1 MTDVIGP
8 ETLVGGSSAMVGA
21 DRQLLH
27 PSESPSRRFLRRFT
41 ANKAAVIAAAY
52 LVVLALIAILAPWI
66 APRDPNA
73 QDLANVMA
81 GPFDGGVMGTDQL
94 GRDVLSRMILAS
106 RIAVVAVL
114 QAVAVGL
121 ALGVV
126 PGLVAGYFGG
136 RVDRLI
142 MRVNDAIMSFPPLIL
157 AIAIVGV
164 LGASLTNA
172 MVAIG
177 IVFAPTFLRLVRA
190 SVLSVREETFI
201 AAARATGTPS
211 HRIVRRHVLP
221 NVLSPLLVQISLTSG
236 FAMLAE
242 ASLSFL
248 GLGVQPPESSWG
260 SMLAN
265 GFRVMES
272 QPWLVVFP
280 GAAIGLTVLAFNVL
294 GDGARDAIGREVR
307 SE

>member
-1 MTDVIGP
+1 MTDMIRADELTSPAV
-8 ETLVGGSSAMVGA
+8 LVAEA
-21 DRQLLH
+21 DAQAVR
-27 PSESPSRRFLRRFT
+27 PSETPARRFRRRFVG
-41 ANKAAVIAAAY
+41 NKGAVVAAVY
-52 LVVLALIAILAPWI
+52 LVVLLLVAIFASKLVPH
-66 APRDPNA
+66 DPNT

-81 GPFDGGVMGTDQL
+81 GPLDGGVLGTDQL
-94 GRDVLSRMILAS
+94 GRDVLSRMLLAS
-106 RIAVVAVL
+106 RIALIAVV

-121 ALGVV
+121 VLGVT
-126 PGLVAGYFGG
+126 PGLIAGYFGG
-136 RVDRLI
+136 RTDRFI
-142 MRVNDAIMSFPPLIL
+142 MRINDAVMSFPPLIL

-164 LGASLTNA
+164 LGTSLTNA

-201 AAARATGTPS
+201 DAARATGTPA
-211 HRIVRRHVLP
+211 HRIVRRHILP

-248 GLGVQPPESSWG
+248 GLGVQAPDSSWG

-280 GAAIGLTVLAFNVL
+280 GLAIGMTVLAFNVL
-294 GDGARDAIGREVR
+294 GDGVRDAIGREVR